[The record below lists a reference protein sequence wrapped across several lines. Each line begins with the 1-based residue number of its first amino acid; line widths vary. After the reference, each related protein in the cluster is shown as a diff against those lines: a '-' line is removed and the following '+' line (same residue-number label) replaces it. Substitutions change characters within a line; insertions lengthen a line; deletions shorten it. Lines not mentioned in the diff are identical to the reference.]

1 MMHKIDTQDM
11 ALLCKKFDSCF
22 SYWVQKSCVTQ
33 FYKQPGI
40 IAKPV
45 ATDLA
50 VRGFNLLLATLQM
63 KV

>member
-1 MMHKIDTQDM
+1 MHKTYIQDM
-11 ALLCKKFDSCF
+11 ALLCKKIVSCF

-40 IAKPV
+40 NAQPV

-50 VRGFNLLLATLQM
+50 VRGFNLLLAT
-63 KV
+63 